1 MKSPC
6 IIEVI
11 QHLKPGGIESL
22 VLDLNRLISQ
32 TNQTYIV
39 CLEGTYDESITYWP
53 QLSAIKDRLIFIDK
67 PAKFDSTL
75 FFKLAVLFKQL
86 KATAIHTHHIGPLF
100 YAGVAA
106 RMAMISHL
114 IHTEHDSWYLRDE
127 HQCSIQKKLYFWLKP
142 TVVADA
148 HSVSNDIEKYLHY
161 SNSTIIHN
169 GIDTCK
175 FDLGDQQLAR
185 EKFDLP
191 NNCFIVGSS
200 GRLEPEKGHEIL
212 IDAMTRLPKHI
223 VLVIAGFGSQ
233 YLKLKQ
239 KIFELELHNQ
249 VQLLGRVQ
257 DMPSFYH
264 AIDLFCLPSLEEGM
278 PLAPLEA
285 QACGIPVVL
294 TTAGGSQE
302 ALCPTTGTIV
312 PKGNC
317 RALANSILDAS
328 MSSKKAAPSRQFI
341 LDNADIYQTVNA
353 YLSLFGH
360 AVPVQPK
367 LEHSA

>member
-6 IIEVI
+6 IVEVI

-22 VLDLNRLISQ
+22 VLDLNHFISKDH
-32 TNQTYIV
+32 QTYIV
-39 CLEGTYDESITYWP
+39 CLEGSFEESLTYWP
-53 QLSAIKDRLIFIDK
+53 KLENIKERLIFLNK
-67 PAKFDSTL
+67 PAKFDTSL

-86 KATAIHTHHIGPLF
+86 RATAVHTHHIGPLF

-106 RMAMISHL
+106 RMAMISTL
-114 IHTEHDSWYLRDE
+114 VHTEHDSWYLRDD
-127 HQCSIQKKLYFWLKP
+127 HQRNIQQKLYFWLKP

-148 HSVSNDIEKYLHY
+148 HAVSEDIEKYLNY
-161 SNSTIIHN
+161 SGSTIIHN
-169 GIDTCK
+169 GIDTHK
-175 FDLGDQQLAR
+175 FTLGNQQKAR
-185 EKFDLP
+185 QQFELP
-191 NNCFIVGSS
+191 DNCYIVGSS
-200 GRLEPEKGHEIL
+200 GRLEPEKGHHIL

-223 VLVIAGFGSQ
+223 ILVIAGFGSQ

-249 VQLLGRVQ
+249 VFLLGRVK

-285 QACGIPVVL
+285 QSCGVPVVL

-302 ALCPTTGTIV
+302 ALCPITGTLV
-312 PKGNC
+312 PKGSS
-317 RALANSILDAS
+317 RALASSILDAS
-328 MSSKKAAPSRQFI
+328 MCSQKAEPSRQFI
-341 LDNADIYQTVNA
+341 LENADIYQTVNA

-360 AVPVQPK
+360 TTPIPPRLK
-367 LEHSA
+367 HSA